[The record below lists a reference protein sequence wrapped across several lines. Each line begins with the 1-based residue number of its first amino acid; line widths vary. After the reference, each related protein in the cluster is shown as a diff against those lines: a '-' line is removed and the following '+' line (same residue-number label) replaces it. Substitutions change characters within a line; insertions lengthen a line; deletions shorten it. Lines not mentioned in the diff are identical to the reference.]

1 MDQHY
6 FKLSLLIYACASRDK
21 GGVGV
26 FKTNHLEQMTAI
38 QVTIPH
44 EKKRKKKMA
53 DNLFPRLTL
62 TDRGLYSDLR
72 QKGNRLF
79 AVIGHCLFS
88 LHAQYV

>member
-6 FKLSLLIYACASRDK
+6 FKLSLLIYAYASRDK

-44 EKKRKKKMA
+44 EKRKKK
-53 DNLFPRLTL
+53 N
-62 TDRGLYSDLR
+62 GR
-72 QKGNRLF
+72 QF
-79 AVIGHCLFS
+79 ISEAHSHV
-88 LHAQYV
+88 

>member
-6 FKLSLLIYACASRDK
+6 FKLSLLIYAYASRDK

-44 EKKRKKKMA
+44 EKRKKKKMA
-53 DNLFPRLTL
+53 DNVFPRLTL
-62 TDRGLYSDLR
+62 TYRGVYSGFN
-72 QKGNRLF
+72 QTGGVVK
-79 AVIGHCLFS
+79 VEI
-88 LHAQYV
+88 